1 MVETFFRNFLW
12 LDDTDVQ
19 KKPLLFNCNVAKD
32 FDELSWLISLINGR
46 NTVTNIFFFINCSVF
61 FEYNGFMPY
70 LFTYRA
76 GWRFGSGSKS
86 SGLGVKKLLICFDC
100 ATLVS
105 SATISYNK
113 KRQQPN
119 LFNLN
124 QKIIIKN
131 TTNKN

>member
-12 LDDTDVQ
+12 LDGTDVQ
-19 KKPLLFNCNVAKD
+19 KKSLLFNCNVAKD
-32 FDELSWLISLINGR
+32 FDELSWLISLINER
-46 NTVTNIFFFINCSVF
+46 NTVTNIFFFINCSGF

>member
-1 MVETFFRNFLW
+1 MLEKFFRNFLW
-12 LDDTDVQ
+12 LDGTDVQ
-19 KKPLLFNCNVAKD
+19 KKSLLFNCNVAKD

-46 NTVTNIFFFINCSVF
+46 NTVTNIFFFINCSGF

-105 SATISYNK
+105 SPTISYNK

>member
-46 NTVTNIFFFINCSVF
+46 NTVTNIFFFINCSGF

-124 QKIIIKN
+124 QKIIIKD